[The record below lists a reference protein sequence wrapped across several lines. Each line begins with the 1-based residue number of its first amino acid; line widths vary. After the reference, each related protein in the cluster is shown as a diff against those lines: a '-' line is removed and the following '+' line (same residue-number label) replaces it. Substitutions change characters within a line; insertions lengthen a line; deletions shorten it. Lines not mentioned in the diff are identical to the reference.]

1 MKIKLLVLLIL
12 FNFSAALCQTSLGLS
27 AAEEKEIKD
36 YKNSQKYLV
45 TTIDNMSSLDDG
57 SKWSVLLN
65 ANKTLKLK
73 TPKVAFEDDFLNNL
87 QAIDALDIS
96 NAEKFQKLKQA
107 QEEAAAKERALR
119 DETMLALQ
127 ALNENKAEAANTKA
141 ETTVSEAP
149 QTEIAVADSELD
161 AAPNTANTV
170 DTKETAQLTTT
181 DPQSNVLDKKLQ
193 ESTASI
199 AVEETS
205 EETPEVIATAET
217 TPEDQQAAAPDSNQ
231 NLLTSLAEVAKES
244 QTESQ
249 ESAQPEEVSNTPATV
264 YFIRNNGFAGS
275 GTKFHIFIDTD
286 YKGMIKGK
294 DVIKTEVSPG
304 QYKISGVSGTA
315 IIKSAYQIPV
325 TFKAGQTYYFSA
337 NNSGMEYL
345 ELATKNTGV
354 YDELQKKLN
363 KNIDYVEVDQ
373 KDIDKYT
380 ERFQET
386 LQQAERFPSQV
397 VINGKPAG
405 GRRNTSF
412 QEDYP
417 LHKDAGLSINDV
429 PANTALAAADD
440 ASINKYID
448 AIAAAKSTE
457 EMTAIAQNIAG
468 IDAEAPSLNLRDQ
481 AYKEILKLK
490 EEKGFRAVNTSTSNV
505 LMGNVEARDRVKN
518 SEVNETTGLKY
529 RRSSLYT
536 LMINDD
542 SREHFGHIRNTFG
555 NIELSEKFNNHN
567 IGPYLINTAGGIDDQ
582 TEAINQFFIQNQTA
596 KELVAKWFNRDV
608 DGNFDMDVIANR
620 GSYNASDLDVLVA
633 QDSQRG
639 QALLEDAGEELIKN
653 TFVIVY
659 DFKYTNKEEKAK
671 KTGGFLSVLST
682 AASFVPGME
691 NVSTVVDGVNL
702 AQTALGKGY
711 FVKTTAYLY
720 QLEWNEEVASRFYN
734 EMWMDENSHDPNRKA
749 AFDNTDIFKLK
760 FIGTQVARKNLQS
773 TIFSNKT
780 NEDLIGIA
788 TVRAS
793 DKSIAQLQ
801 REFEDFRVKTPLL
814 SGDPIAA
821 KIGTKEG
828 IEKGDKFEVLEQVL
842 GEDGKT
848 YYERV
853 GTIKVDKNDIWDNS
867 YLAEEDSSA
876 NLSGQTL
883 FKGASNK
890 YYSGMLIRQI
900 N

>member
-27 AAEEKEIKD
+27 VAEEKEIKD

-170 DTKETAQLTTT
+170 DTKETAPLTTT

-193 ESTASI
+193 ESTAVI

-205 EETPEVIATAET
+205 EEAPEVIATAET
-217 TPEDQQAAAPDSNQ
+217 TPEDQQAAIPDSNQ
-231 NLLTSLAEVAKES
+231 NLLTSLAEVAEES

-249 ESAQPEEVSNTPATV
+249 ESTQPEEVSNTPATV

-286 YKGMIKGK
+286 YKGKIKGK

-304 QYKISGVSGTA
+304 QYKITGVSGTS

-325 TFKAGQTYYFSA
+325 TFEAGQTYYFSA

-345 ELATKNTGV
+345 ELATMNTGV
-354 YDELQKKLN
+354 YDDLQKKLN
-363 KNIDYVEVDQ
+363 KNIDYVQVDQ
-373 KDIDKYT
+373 KDRDKYT
-380 ERFQET
+380 ERFNEILQE
-386 LQQAERFPSQV
+386 AEQFPSQV
-397 VINGKPAG
+397 VANGKPVA

-417 LHKDAGLSINDV
+417 LHKTGLSINDL
-429 PANTALAAADD
+429 PTNTAATAVHD
-440 ASINKYID
+440 ASINEYID
-448 AIAAAKSTE
+448 DIAAAKSTE
-457 EMTAIAQNIAG
+457 EMAAIAQNIAG
-468 IDAEAPSLNLRDQ
+468 IDTEAPSLNLRDQ

-608 DGNFDMDVIANR
+608 DGNFDMEVIANR

-671 KTGGFLSVLST
+671 KTGGFLSVVSA

-883 FKGASNK
+883 FKGSSNK

>member
-12 FNFSAALCQTSLGLS
+12 FNFSAVLSQTSLGLS

-73 TPKVAFEDDFLNNL
+73 TPKVAFEDDFLKNL

-107 QEEAAAKERALR
+107 QAEAAEKERALR

-127 ALNENKAEAANTKA
+127 ALNENKAEAANTDA
-141 ETTVSEAP
+141 EAIEPETP
-149 QTEIAVADSELD
+149 QTEIAVSNSELD
-161 AAPNTANTV
+161 AVPDTANTV
-170 DTKETAQLTTT
+170 DTEETAPLATTA
-181 DPQSNVLDKKLQ
+181 PESNVLDKKLQ
-193 ESTASI
+193 ESTAVI

-205 EETPEVIATAET
+205 EEKPEEISTAET
-217 TPEDQQAAAPDSNQ
+217 TPEDQQASTPNSDQ
-231 NLLTSLAEVAKES
+231 NLVASLAEVSKGSKAA
-244 QTESQ
+244 SQ

-286 YKGMIKGK
+286 YKGKIKGK

-304 QYKISGVSGTA
+304 QYKITGVSGTS

-325 TFKAGQTYYFSA
+325 TFEAGQTYYFSA

-345 ELATKNTGV
+345 ELATMNTGV
-354 YDELQKKLN
+354 YDDLQKKLN
-363 KNIDYVEVDQ
+363 KNIDYVQVDQ
-373 KDIDKYT
+373 KDRDKYT
-380 ERFQET
+380 ERFNEILQE
-386 LQQAERFPSQV
+386 AEQFPSQV
-397 VINGKPAG
+397 VANGKPVA

-417 LHKDAGLSINDV
+417 LHQGTGLSINDV
-429 PANTALAAADD
+429 PSNTGLTDANGTT
-440 ASINKYID
+440 INEYID
-448 AIAAAKSTE
+448 DIAAAKSSE
-457 EMTAIAQNIAG
+457 EMVAIAQNIAG
-468 IDAEAPSLNLRDQ
+468 IDTEAPLLNLRDQ

-490 EEKGFRAVNTSTSNV
+490 EKEGFRAVNTSTSNV

-608 DGNFDMDVIANR
+608 DGNFDMEVIANR

-671 KTGGFLSVLST
+671 KTGGFLSALST

-734 EMWMDENSHDPNRKA
+734 EMWMDENSYDPNRKA

-760 FIGTQVARKNLQS
+760 FIGTQIARKNLQS

-780 NEDLIGIA
+780 NKDLIGIA

-853 GTIKVDKNDIWDNS
+853 GTIKVDKNEIWDNS
-867 YLAEEDSSA
+867 YLAEEDTSA

-883 FKGASNK
+883 FKGSSNK